1 MKDKAII
8 LDLDDTLISTHY
20 RQYCCINDYLIN
32 EGKQFISFDEYFQ
45 MRRSNNL
52 SNTKLLTSLNIEL
65 DWEAF
70 RLYYL
75 NNIEAE
81 NYLALD
87 ELIVEKHF
95 LAEAVQKDLKL
106 VLLSLRSNHA
116 NSQKQIQNL
125 GIAGFFE
132 EIYFEKHDQ
141 GNNPKLNRLQQLNS
155 DLDIVACCGDSVS
168 DYEAALQLNI
178 NFVQVKT
185 SLYRLPD
192 FEQARQF
199 DNINQYFSTIL

>member
-8 LDLDDTLISTHY
+8 LDLDDTLLSTHY
-20 RQYCCINDYLIN
+20 RQYCCINGYLIN
-32 EGKQFISFDEYFQ
+32 EGKQFISFDDYLQ
-45 MRRSNNL
+45 MRHSNNL
-52 SNTKLLTSLNIEL
+52 SNTNLLTTLNIDL

-75 NNIEAE
+75 DNIEAE

-95 LAEAVQKDLKL
+95 LTEVVQKGFKL
-106 VLLSLRSNHA
+106 VLLSLRRNEA
-116 NSQKQIQNL
+116 NSQKQIQSL
-125 GIAGFFE
+125 GIDVFFE
-132 EIYFEKHDQ
+132 RIYFEKHDQ
-141 GNNPKLNRLQQLNS
+141 DTNPKLNRLQQLNTEF
-155 DLDIVACCGDSVS
+155 DIVAFCGDSAS
-168 DYEAALQLNI
+168 DYEAAQQLNI

-185 SLYRLPD
+185 SLYRLLD

>member
-1 MKDKAII
+1 
-8 LDLDDTLISTHY
+8 
-20 RQYCCINDYLIN
+20 
-32 EGKQFISFDEYFQ
+32 

-52 SNTKLLTSLNIEL
+52 SNTKLLTSLNIEP

-95 LAEAVQKDLKL
+95 LAEVVQKDIKL
-106 VLLSLRSNHA
+106 VLLSLRGNEA
-116 NSQKQIQNL
+116 NSQKQIQNI
-125 GIAGFFE
+125 GIDVFFE
-132 EIYFEKHDQ
+132 RIYFEKHDH
-141 GNNPKLNRLQQLNS
+141 GTNPKLKLLQHLNNEF
-155 DLDIVACCGDSVS
+155 DIVVFCGDSAS
-168 DYEAALQLNI
+168 DYEAAQQLNI

-199 DNINQYFSTIL
+199 DNINQYFSAIL

>member
-8 LDLDDTLISTHY
+8 LDLDDTLLSTHY

-32 EGKQFISFDEYFQ
+32 EGKQFISFQGYLQ

-52 SNTKLLTSLNIEL
+52 SNTRLLKVLNIDL

-70 RLYYL
+70 SSYYL
-75 NNIEAE
+75 NNIESE

-87 ELIVEKHF
+87 ELIVEKH
-95 LAEAVQKDLKL
+95 LMAEVVQKNFKL
-106 VLLSLRSNHA
+106 VLLSLRSNRT
-116 NSQKQIQNL
+116 NSLKQIHSL
-125 GIAGFFE
+125 GIDDFFE
-132 EIYFEKHDQ
+132 GIYFEKHDY
-141 GNNPKLNRLQQLNS
+141 NTNPKLNRLQQLNN
-155 DLDIVACCGDSVS
+155 DFDIFTFCGDSAS
-168 DYEAALQLNI
+168 DYEAAQQLNI

-199 DNINQYFSTIL
+199 DHINQYFSTIL

>member
-8 LDLDDTLISTHY
+8 LDLDDTLLSTHY
-20 RQYCCINDYLIN
+20 RQYCCIHDYLIH
-32 EGKQFISFDEYFQ
+32 EGKPFISYEAYFE
-45 MRRSNNL
+45 MRRADNL
-52 SNTKLLTSLNIEL
+52 SNTTLLTTLNIQL

-70 RLYYL
+70 RSYYL

-95 LAEAVQKDLKL
+95 LAALVEKNLKL
-106 VLLSLRSNHA
+106 VLLSLRGNEA
-116 NSQKQIQNL
+116 NSLKQIHHA
-125 GIAGFFE
+125 GIDVFFE
-132 EIYFEKHDQ
+132 RIYFEKHVQ
-141 GNNPKLNRLQQLNS
+141 GSNPKVNRLQQLNNEF
-155 DLDIVACCGDSVS
+155 DIVAFCGDSVS
-168 DYEAALQLNI
+168 DYEAAQQLNI

-185 SLYRLPD
+185 SLYQLPD
-192 FEQARQF
+192 FELARQF

>member
-8 LDLDDTLISTHY
+8 LDLDDTLLSTHY

-32 EGKQFISFDEYFQ
+32 EGKQFISFEDYLQ
-45 MRRSNNL
+45 TRRSNNL
-52 SNTKLLTSLNIEL
+52 SNTNLLTTLNIDL

-75 NNIEAE
+75 NNIESE

-87 ELIVEKHF
+87 ELIVEKKL
-95 LAEAVQKDLKL
+95 LAEVVQKNFKL
-106 VLLSLRSNHA
+106 VLLSLRGNKS
-116 NSQKQIQNL
+116 NSQKQIHNL
-125 GIAGFFE
+125 GIDVFFE
-132 EIYFEKHDQ
+132 RIYFEKHDH
-141 GNNPKLNRLQQLNS
+141 GTNPKLNLLQQLNI
-155 DLDIVACCGDSVS
+155 DFDIVAFCGDSVS
-168 DYEAALQLNI
+168 DYEAAQQLNI

>member
-20 RQYCCINDYLIN
+20 RQYCCINDFLIRY
-32 EGKQFISFDEYFQ
+32 GKKFISFDDYLQ
-45 MRRSNNL
+45 MRRSDNL
-52 SNTKLLTSLNIEL
+52 SNTNLLKALNIEP

-70 RLYYL
+70 RSYYL
-75 NNIEAE
+75 DNIEAE

-95 LAEAVQKDLKL
+95 LTKVVQKDIKL
-106 VLLSLRSNHA
+106 VLLSLRSNEA
-116 NSQKQIQNL
+116 NSQKQIQSL
-125 GIAGFFE
+125 GIDVFFE
-132 EIYFEKHDQ
+132 RIYFEKHVH
-141 GNNPKLNRLQQLNS
+141 GTNPKLNRLQQLNTEF
-155 DLDIVACCGDSVS
+155 DIVAFCGDSVS
-168 DYEAALQLNI
+168 DCEAAQQLNI
-178 NFVQVKT
+178 NFVQVNT

>member
-8 LDLDDTLISTHY
+8 LDLDDTLLSTHY

-32 EGKQFISFDEYFQ
+32 EGKEFIAFDDYLQ
-45 MRRSNNL
+45 MRHSNNL
-52 SNTKLLTSLNIEL
+52 SNTNLLKSLNIDL

-70 RLYYL
+70 KLYYL
-75 NNIEAE
+75 NNIELE
-81 NYLALD
+81 KYLALD
-87 ELIVEKHF
+87 ELFVEKHF
-95 LAEAVQKDLKL
+95 LAELVEKDFKL
-106 VLLSLRSNHA
+106 VLLSLRGNEA
-116 NSQKQIQNL
+116 NSQKQIHNL
-125 GIAGFFE
+125 GIDVFFE
-132 EIYFEKHDQ
+132 RIYFEKHDQ
-141 GNNPKLNRLQQLNS
+141 STNPKLNRLQQLNT
-155 DLDIVACCGDSVS
+155 DFDIVAFCGDSVS
-168 DYEAALQLNI
+168 DYEAAQQLNI

>member
-20 RQYCCINDYLIN
+20 RQYCCINDYLIKD
-32 EGKQFISFDEYFQ
+32 GKKFIAFDDYLQ
-45 MRRSNNL
+45 IRHSNNL
-52 SNTKLLTSLNIEL
+52 SNTNLLTTLNIDL

-70 RLYYL
+70 RLYYQ
-75 NNIEAE
+75 NNIESE

-95 LAEAVQKDLKL
+95 LEAIVQKDLKL
-106 VLLSLRSNHA
+106 VLLSLRANEA
-116 NSQKQIQNL
+116 NSKKQIHNL
-125 GIAGFFE
+125 GIDVFFDR
-132 EIYFEKHDQ
+132 IYFEKHDH
-141 GNNPKLNRLQQLNS
+141 GTNPKLNRLQQLNTEF
-155 DLDIVACCGDSVS
+155 DIVAFCGDSAS
-168 DYEAALQLNI
+168 DYEAAQQLNI

>member
-20 RQYCCINDYLIN
+20 RQYCCINDYLTS
-32 EGKQFISFDEYFQ
+32 EGKQFIAFEDYLQ
-45 MRRSNNL
+45 MRRSNNV
-52 SNTKLLTSLNIEL
+52 SNTNLLKTLHIDL

-70 RLYYL
+70 RSYYL
-75 NNIEAE
+75 NNIESE

-95 LAEAVQKDLKL
+95 LAEAGQKDLKL

-116 NSQKQIQNL
+116 NSQKQIQHL
-125 GIAGFFE
+125 GIAGFFAG
-132 EIYFEKHDQ
+132 IYFEKHDED
-141 GNNPKLNRLQQLNS
+141 NNPKLNRLQQLNS
-155 DLDIVACCGDSVS
+155 NFDIVACCGDSVS

-185 SLYRLPD
+185 SLYLLPD

-199 DNINQYFSTIL
+199 DNINQYFSAIL

>member
-8 LDLDDTLISTHY
+8 LDLDDTLLSTHY
-20 RQYCCINDYLIN
+20 RQYCCIHDYLVN
-32 EGKQFISFDEYFQ
+32 EGKQFISFEDYFE
-45 MRRSNNL
+45 MRRAGNL
-52 SNTKLLTSLNIEL
+52 SNTNLLTTLHIEL

-70 RLYYL
+70 RSYYL
-75 NNIEAE
+75 ANIEAD

-87 ELIVEKHF
+87 ELIVEKHY
-95 LAEAVQKDLKL
+95 LAAIAEKDLKL
-106 VLLSLRSNHA
+106 VLLSLRANEA
-116 NSQKQIQNL
+116 NSLKQIHNF
-125 GIAGFFE
+125 GIDVFFDR
-132 EIYFEKHDQ
+132 IYFEKHDHDT
-141 GNNPKLNRLQQLNS
+141 NPKLNRLQQLNTEF
-155 DLDIVACCGDSVS
+155 DIVAFCGDSAS
-168 DYEAALQLNI
+168 DYEAAQQLNI